1 MKHIFVVNP
10 LAGKKGR
17 DAQRIIPEIDRYCKA
32 QGLDYQIYCTKAAGD
47 GQEFVRRTAAKG
59 EYVRFY
65 ACGGDGTL
73 FEVINGS
80 FGFENVE
87 VAVLPLGSGNDFI
100 RLFGT
105 KEQLANVE
113 AQVNGTV
120 IDLDL
125 IKCGDKIAINECSMG
140 MDAEVCKKQADFK
153 KLPFISGEMAYT
165 VSALWALMKKMENNF
180 TISID
185 DGPAETR
192 KVIFCFVGNS
202 RWYGGGYMGGPLAMP
217 NDGLLD
223 IVVVEKKVSRLKLL
237 TLLNDYKQGKQLG
250 WDFTRFVRAK
260 KITVHAEDPAVVNV
274 DGECEVVHDCT
285 MEIVPG
291 AVKFV
296 VPANSTFFE
305 DVKSG
310 KISSERPI
318 NA

>member
-17 DAQRIIPEIDRYCKA
+17 DAQRIIPEIDSYCKA

-47 GQEFVRRTAAKG
+47 GQEFVRRIAEKG

-125 IKCGDKIAINECSMG
+125 IK
-140 MDAEVCKKQADFK
+140 
-153 KLPFISGEMAYT
+153 
-165 VSALWALMKKMENNF
+165 
-180 TISID
+180 
-185 DGPAETR
+185 
-192 KVIFCFVGNS
+192 
-202 RWYGGGYMGGPLAMP
+202 
-217 NDGLLD
+217 
-223 IVVVEKKVSRLKLL
+223 
-237 TLLNDYKQGKQLG
+237 
-250 WDFTRFVRAK
+250 
-260 KITVHAEDPAVVNV
+260 
-274 DGECEVVHDCT
+274 
-285 MEIVPG
+285 
-291 AVKFV
+291 
-296 VPANSTFFE
+296 
-305 DVKSG
+305 
-310 KISSERPI
+310 
-318 NA
+318 